1 VRPDGSTFVSNHP
14 DFAGINH
21 EVSNQR
27 TPDYRADSSSSVAV
41 AYPGSRISVHY
52 YNDQSEVER
61 FFRAGV
67 G

>member
-1 VRPDGSTFVSNHP
+1 MRYRTSARP
-14 DFAGINH
+14 I
-21 EVSNQR
+21 
-27 TPDYRADSSSSVAV
+27 YRADSSSSVAV